1 MRSEVYS
8 WRLSSELKSDLER
21 AARLRKVPASA
32 ILEVAVLDWLQKA
45 RTDTADDKVQSAL
58 QAEVASCLGVLAGR
72 NPRRAENARV
82 LVRKRLARRRAR

>member
-32 ILEVAVLDWLQKA
+32 ILEIAVRDWLQKA
-45 RTDTADDKVQSAL
+45 CTDTDGDEVQSAL
-58 QAEVASCLGVLAGR
+58 QAEVASCLGVFAGR
-72 NPRRAENARV
+72 HPRRAETARE
-82 LVRKRLARRRAR
+82 LIRKRLARRRAR